1 MDIKELT
8 ASGFKFKKNLG
19 QNFLTDRNLLK
30 AIVCDAGVTSDDTV
44 VEIGTGAATLTSVLC
59 ETAKKVVTFELDE
72 DLLPC
77 IKNTL
82 SKYDNVTFLF
92 KDVLKLSD
100 EELRVWVPEPFKV
113 VANLPYY
120 VTTPMIM
127 RFVESDLKIT
137 SLTLMMQKEVADR
150 LVAKSGTKDYG
161 SITVSLEAVADVTV
175 TRTIDRRL
183 FYPSPNVDS
192 ALVRIDFNK
201 EKYSFKNF
209 ALFKKTVKAGFL
221 MRRKTLVNNLTAYFS
236 LPKSTAEKIVTD
248 LGFSP
253 TVRGETLACS
263 DYIRL
268 SDALSAI
275 L

>member
-209 ALFKKTVKAGFL
+209 DLFKKTVKAGFL

-268 SDALSAI
+268 SDALSDI

>member
-59 ETAKKVVTFELDE
+59 ETAKTVVTFELDE

-82 SKYDNVTFLF
+82 NRYDNVTFLF

-209 ALFKKTVKAGFL
+209 DLFKKTVKAGFL

-236 LPKSTAEKIVTD
+236 LPKSAAEKIVTD